1 MKINP
6 AALEA
11 AIIDSW
17 RHMKRDDPIWDFN
30 LTSTR
35 FPEVID
41 AHRKL
46 VTAMF
51 ETGCDPLRAI
61 TRATDGKISYAD
73 MFESGQKW
81 NKALAEYLKQWAGKH
96 GLT

>member
-1 MKINP
+1 VKLNP
-6 AALEA
+6 AAIEA
-11 AIIDSW
+11 AVIDSW

-30 LTSTR
+30 LTAKR
-35 FPEVID
+35 FPEAID
-41 AHRKL
+41 AHRRL
-46 VTAMF
+46 VIAML

-61 TRATDGKISYAD
+61 EKASEGKLSYAD

-81 NKALAEYLKQWAGKH
+81 NKGLAVYLKQWAGKH